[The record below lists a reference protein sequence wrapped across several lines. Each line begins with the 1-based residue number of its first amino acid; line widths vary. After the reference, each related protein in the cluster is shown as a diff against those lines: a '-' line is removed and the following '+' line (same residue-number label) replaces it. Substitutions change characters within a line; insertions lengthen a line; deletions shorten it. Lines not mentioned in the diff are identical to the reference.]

1 MNFESV
7 KELEEFFNKE
17 GIFPINAFKV
27 QGEMPEY
34 IISGENKF
42 KKMVE
47 FIKQKEIKTVI
58 YQDLVINEEEYH
70 ISNDEIE
77 YLIGEKTTEFLKEYG
92 YLENL
97 YSVIEQ
103 HNKEV
108 KNHLGL
114 LDSYKLEVINEG
126 VVYSV
131 TISNFGINYP
141 EVMLENFLSNY
152 ESELE
157 EYGQK
162 QREQGYEKRKNLF
175 KEKER
180 KKQEAIESL
189 IQGHID
195 EVRSLPNKPAR
206 TEHMARIAEAKGLDV
221 YRKDIT
227 MALDLVLSKK

>member
-42 KKMVE
+42 NKMIE

-141 EVMLENFLSNY
+141 EVMLEDFLSNY

-189 IQGHID
+189 IQEHID